1 MYKVYKES
9 WLKYYKFT
17 ISDFIC
23 MNITFLLPLISGIIT
38 KNNYRSYFGLAMIMC
53 LCFYIYVI
61 LNDAYKN
68 IYCRGYFVEATSV
81 LYQVSLIYGWVIFIT
96 FLLKTTATYSRL
108 SLTFMYLLTL
118 VLTYSVRSLIKATS
132 KKRLNNNEN
141 AKKGVVFTFSDRLD
155 ELDNIITTVQNNDCK
170 DYHFNR
176 VVVLDNQ
183 PVDGCKIPQLPSK
196 EAAYKYIKRNV
207 VDDVLIFANHYNELI
222 YEIEETCISMGVVVH
237 YVLGERK
244 SKYPK
249 KEIVEEFGQYKIV
262 TSGLNVISARQL
274 LVKRAIDIIGSLVG
288 LLIMAICCL
297 FVAPLIYIKS
307 PGPIFYS
314 QTRVGINGRPFK
326 IYKFR
331 SMYPDAEKRK
341 AELMSRNKMS
351 GLMFKVDNDPRIIP
365 IIGQFIRTTS
375 IDELPQM
382 WNVLK
387 GEMSLVGTRPPTLDE
402 FNEYSFHHKS
412 RLAMKPGITGLWQ
425 ISGRSEVT
433 SFEDVVALDNQ
444 YISEWRMGSDVKI
457 LFKTVMVVVG
467 RCGAV

>member
-1 MYKVYKES
+1 MYKLYKES

-23 MNITFLLPLISGIIT
+23 LNIAFLLPLISGIISQ
-38 KNNYRSYFGLAMIMC
+38 NNYRTYFELALIMC
-53 LCFYIYVI
+53 VCFYVYVL

-68 IYCRGYFVEATSV
+68 IYCRGYFDEATSV

-96 FLLKTTATYSRL
+96 FVLKTTAVYSRL
-108 SLTFMYLLTL
+108 NLTLMYVLTL
-118 VLTYSVRSLIKATS
+118 VLTYTARSLIKRAS
-132 KKRLNNNEN
+132 KKRLKSNEN

-155 ELDNIITTVQNNDCK
+155 ELDNIIRTVQNNDCEA
-170 DYHFNR
+170 YNFNR

-183 PVDGCKIPQLPSK
+183 PVEGCKIPQLPSK

-222 YEIEETCISMGVVVH
+222 YEIEETCITMGVVVH

-249 KEIVEEFGQYKIV
+249 KEIIEEFGKYKIV

-274 LVKRAIDIIGSLVG
+274 FVKRVIDICGSLVG
-288 LLIMAICCL
+288 LLIMGICCL
-297 FVAPLIYIKS
+297 FVAPMIYIKS

-314 QTRVGINGRPFK
+314 QTRVGTNGRPFK

-341 AELMSRNKMS
+341 AELMSQNKMD

-387 GEMSLVGTRPPTLDE
+387 GDMSLVGTRPPTLDE

-425 ISGRSEVT
+425 ISGRSQVT
-433 SFEDVVALDNQ
+433 NFEDVVALDNK

-457 LFKTVMVVVG
+457 LFKTVMVVFG

>member
-23 MNITFLLPLISGIIT
+23 MNITFLLPLISGILT

-61 LNDAYKN
+61 LNDPYKN

-108 SLTFMYLLTL
+108 SLTFMYLSTL
-118 VLTYSVRSLIKATS
+118 VLTYTVRSLIKATS
-132 KKRLNNNEN
+132 KKRLKNNEN
-141 AKKGVVFTFSDRLD
+141 AKKGVVFTFSDRLE

-176 VVVLDNQ
+176 VVVLDDQ

-297 FVAPLIYIKS
+297 FVAPLIYINS

-314 QTRVGINGRPFK
+314 QTRVGTNGRPFK

-351 GLMFKVDNDPRIIP
+351 GLMFKMDNDPRIIP

-433 SFEDVVALDNQ
+433 SFEEVVALDNK

-457 LFKTVMVVVG
+457 LFKTVMVVFG

>member
-1 MYKVYKES
+1 MYKLYKQS

-23 MNITFLLPLISGIIT
+23 LNIAFLLPLISGIISQ
-38 KNNYRSYFGLAMIMC
+38 NNYQSYLELALIMSI
-53 LCFYIYVI
+53 CFYIYVL

-68 IYCRGYFVEATSV
+68 IYCRGYFDEATSV

-96 FLLKTTATYSRL
+96 FVLKTTAVYSRL
-108 SLTFMYLLTL
+108 NLTLMYLLTL
-118 VLTYSVRSLIKATS
+118 VLTYTTRSLIKRSS
-132 KKRLNNNEN
+132 KKRLKLSINS
-141 AKKGVVFTFSDRLD
+141 KKGVVFTFSDRLD
-155 ELDNIITTVQNNDCK
+155 ELDNIIRTVQNNDCEA
-170 DYHFNR
+170 YNFNR

-183 PVDGCKIPQLPSK
+183 PVDGCKIPTLPSK

-222 YEIEETCISMGVVVH
+222 YEIEETCITMGVVVH

-249 KEIVEEFGQYKIV
+249 KEIIEEFGQYKIV

-274 LVKRAIDIIGSLVG
+274 FVKRAIDICGSLVG
-288 LLIMAICCL
+288 LLITAICCL
-297 FVAPLIYIKS
+297 FVAPMIYIKS

-314 QTRVGINGRPFK
+314 QTRVGTNGRPFK

-341 AELMSRNKMS
+341 AELLAKNKMD
-351 GLMFKVDNDPRIIP
+351 GLMFKMDNDPRIIKG
-365 IIGQFIRTTS
+365 IGQFIRTTS

-387 GEMSLVGTRPPTLDE
+387 GDMSLVGTRPPTLDE

-425 ISGRSEVT
+425 ISGRSQVT
-433 SFEDVVALDNQ
+433 NFEEVVALDNK

-457 LFKTVMVVVG
+457 LFKTVMVVFG
-467 RCGAV
+467 RYGAV

>member
-1 MYKVYKES
+1 MYKLYKES

-23 MNITFLLPLISGIIT
+23 LNITFLLPLISGIISP
-38 KNNYRSYFGLAMIMC
+38 NNYRAYFGLALIIS
-53 LCFYIYVI
+53 LSFYVYVL
-61 LNDAYKN
+61 LNDAYQN
-68 IYCRGYFVEATSV
+68 IYCRGYFIEAKSV
-81 LYQVSLIYGWVIFIT
+81 LYQVSMIYVWAIFIT
-96 FLLKTTATYSRL
+96 FILKTSTVYSRYYIIL
-108 SLTFMYLLTL
+108 MYLLTL
-118 VLTYSVRSLIKATS
+118 VLTYTFRNMIKATG
-132 KKRLNNNEN
+132 KKRLKLSINT
-141 AKKGVVFTFSDRLD
+141 KKGVVFTFSDRLD
-155 ELDNIITTVQNNDCK
+155 ELDNVITTVQNNGCQG
-170 DYHFNR
+170 YHFNR
-176 VVVLDNQ
+176 VVVLDGQ
-183 PVDGCKIPQLPSK
+183 PAEGCQITTLPSV

-249 KEIVEEFGQYKIV
+249 KEIIEEFGQYKIV

-274 LVKRAIDIIGSLVG
+274 FVKRAIDICGSLVG

-297 FVAPLIYIKS
+297 FVAPLIYLKS

-314 QTRVGINGRPFK
+314 QTRVGTNGRPFK

-402 FNEYSFHHKS
+402 FHEYSFHHKS

-467 RCGAV
+467 RYGAV

>member
-1 MYKVYKES
+1 MYKVYRES
-9 WLKYYKFT
+9 WLKYYKFA

-23 MNITFLLPLISGIIT
+23 LNIAFLLPLISGIISQ
-38 KNNYRSYFGLAMIMC
+38 NNYRSYLELALIMC
-53 LCFYIYVI
+53 ICFYIYVL

-68 IYCRGYFVEATSV
+68 IYCRGYFVEATAV

-96 FLLKTTATYSRL
+96 FILKTTAVYSRL
-108 SLTFMYLLTL
+108 NLTIMYLLTL
-118 VLTYSVRSLIKATS
+118 VLTYTLRSLIKRAS
-132 KKRLNNNEN
+132 KKRLKSNEN

-155 ELDNIITTVQNNDCK
+155 ELDNIIITVQNNDCEA
-170 DYHFNR
+170 YNFNR
-176 VVVLDNQ
+176 VVVLDDQ
-183 PVDGCKIPQLPSK
+183 PIVGCKIPTLPSK
-196 EAAYKYIKRNV
+196 EAAYKYIKKNV

-222 YEIEETCISMGVVVH
+222 YEIEETCITMGVVVH

-249 KEIVEEFGQYKIV
+249 KEIIEEFGQYKIV

-274 LVKRAIDIIGSLVG
+274 FVKRVIDICGSLVG
-288 LLIMAICCL
+288 LLIMGICCI
-297 FVAPLIYIKS
+297 FVAPLIYLKS

-314 QTRVGINGRPFK
+314 QTRVGTNGRPFK

-341 AELMSRNKMS
+341 AELMSQNKMS

-387 GEMSLVGTRPPTLDE
+387 GDMSLVGTRPPTLDE
-402 FNEYSFHHKS
+402 FNEYNFHHKS

-425 ISGRSEVT
+425 ISGRSQVT
-433 SFEDVVALDNQ
+433 NFEDIVALDNK
-444 YISEWRMGSDVKI
+444 YISEWRMISDIKI
-457 LFKTVMVVVG
+457 LFKTVMVVFK